1 MSANPA
7 AGLSPEPGGRVCL
20 VEDDEIMGESLCD
33 RFRLEGF
40 EIEWKRTAAQAE
52 EAILA
57 GLYSVVI
64 SDVRLPDRSG
74 EMLFAELRRRMP
86 ALPPFVFI
94 TGYASIDRAVA
105 LLKDGAADYVSKPFE
120 LDELVGKVR
129 ALSLTPRVSASP
141 RPAERDLGISSAM
154 RGLAQMIPK
163 VARHASAVLITGESG
178 VGKERVAELIHRA
191 SARDGAPFVPV
202 NCGALA
208 ESLLESELFGYE
220 RGAFTGATRSKRG
233 MFEIA
238 DGGPLFL
245 DEIGEMPLAMQVK
258 VLPAIQEQRVVRVG
272 GEAALP
278 VRFKLVCAT
287 NRDLRK
293 MVEAG
298 QFREDLFFRINVI
311 QLRIPPLRD
320 RREDI
325 LWFAQRFLVEC
336 ADEHGVPRFTL
347 SPEAE
352 SALLEHAWPGN
363 IRELRH
369 AIERAC
375 ILSTSPV
382 LEPALF
388 FEETLLQAAESNGR
402 APLSGYLAGCER
414 RYIEGALA
422 DSAGQIGKAATRL
435 GISRKNL
442 WEKMRKLG
450 VGAPDPADRGDQIEP
465 PAVAPL
471 RGRRP

>member
-1 MSANPA
+1 MSADPATFLNPA
-7 AGLSPEPGGRVCL
+7 SPARVCL
-20 VEDDEIMGESLCD
+20 VEDDEIMGESLRD

-40 EIEWKRTAAQAE
+40 EIDWTRTAAQAE
-52 EAILA
+52 RAILA
-57 GLYSVVI
+57 GSYAVVV

-74 EMLFAELRRRMP
+74 EMLFGSLRRRVP

-120 LDELVGKVR
+120 LDELVAKVR
-129 ALSLTPRVSASP
+129 ALSLARPAPGAASP
-141 RPAERDLGISSAM
+141 AEQDLGISSAM
-154 RGLAQMIPK
+154 RSLGQMIPK

-178 VGKERVAELIHRA
+178 VGKERVAELIHR
-191 SARDGAPFVPV
+191 SGAREGAPFVPV

-208 ESLLESELFGYE
+208 ELLLESELFGYE

-238 DGGPLFL
+238 NGGTLFL
-245 DEIGEMPLAMQVK
+245 DEIGDMPLAMQVK
-258 VLPAIQEQRVVRVG
+258 VLRAIQDQRVVRVG
-272 GEAALP
+272 GEAAIP
-278 VRFKLVCAT
+278 VRFRLLCAT
-287 NRDLRK
+287 NRDLRR

-311 QLRIPPLRD
+311 QIRIPPLRD

-325 LWFAQRFLVEC
+325 LWFAQRFLMEC
-336 ADEHGVPRFTL
+336 AEKHGVPRFTL
-347 SPEAE
+347 TGEAE
-352 SALLEHAWPGN
+352 AALLEHGWPGN
-363 IRELRH
+363 VRELRH

-375 ILSTSPV
+375 ILTTSPV

-388 FEETLLQAAESNGR
+388 FEDAWIKKAEALKR
-402 APLSGYLAGCER
+402 ASLSGYLADCER
-414 RYIEGALA
+414 RYIEGALGE
-422 DSAGQIGKAATRL
+422 SGGQIGKAAARL

-450 VGAPDPADRGDQIEP
+450 IGAEVSP
-465 PAVAPL
+465 PK
-471 RGRRP
+471 R